1 MSAENK
7 DQDMVENIEED
18 EVPFKAY
25 SMNVLPLVKSS

>member
-7 DQDMVENIEED
+7 DQDMAIEED
-18 EVPFKAY
+18 EVPFKPY